1 MLYTCRYKWTSD
13 LCFSLLSQ
21 EFHLEYDKLEERPH
35 VPTTFNYNPAQQ
47 AFWSRVRQRQ
57 QTASRPAWPQKNLVL
72 FLNFWTRTA
81 GGGGGGEWRGSP
93 PWELGEMPCLTNYVL
108 PEHKTSIYFHSV
120 FKFSSYVFFLLLL
133 LPPFHFEQGQCFVY
147 SADGKPLLVFAWS
160 LWSCS
165 TAHKTHPFV
174 FKRKTQFALCFP
186 KCTALTNRTDTK
198 TNPIHVNTQGRKKMQ
213 CSLLHYLV
221 IKEHKNCFLL
231 FFQCG
236 KSHSRRL
243 EGHATLSLTS
253 RRCFFG
259 FPRFFISRFFCSIHP
274 HCSSGEVFSA

>member
-1 MLYTCRYKWTSD
+1 MLYTCRCKWTSA

-47 AFWSRVRQRQ
+47 AFWSWVRQRPWALRAIGNRQ
-57 QTASRPAWPQKNLVL
+57 PASRPAWPQKTWFYSSTSGLGL
-72 FLNFWTRTA
+72 REGEGS
-81 GGGGGGEWRGSP
+81 GGGLHIENWGEG
-93 PWELGEMPCLTNYVL
+93 PCLTNYVL

-120 FKFSSYVFFLLLL
+120 FKFPSYVFFLL

-186 KCTALTNRTDTK
+186 KCAALTNRTDTK
-198 TNPIHVNTQGRKKMQ
+198 TNPIHVNTQGQKKMQ

-236 KSHSRRL
+236 KSHCVPVVVWKDTRPCR
-243 EGHATLSLTS
+243 
-253 RRCFFG
+253 
-259 FPRFFISRFFCSIHP
+259 
-274 HCSSGEVFSA
+274 